1 MTATE
6 TRVGNKVLRIQTD
19 FLDDPT
25 LCLTLRR
32 AQKRFGFDRAT
43 CVGVLTALVDAR
55 VLTYREGAYGR
66 YFPRLAAQQAA

>member
-6 TRVGNKVLRIQTD
+6 TRIGNMVLRIQND
-19 FLDDPT
+19 FLDNPM

-32 AQKRFGFDRAT
+32 AQKRFGLDKAA
-43 CVGVLTALVDAR
+43 CAGVLGALVDAR